1 MSKLSKMAAYTS
13 AILFVAAANMVAA
26 AGDPVVG
33 KNKSELCHG
42 CHGTNGMS
50 DASSF
55 PRLAGQYAGYIKKQI
70 TDFQARLRRDDTMEG
85 MADTVTEKQDL
96 EDIAAYFASQ
106 KSMHG
111 DNPLADSHPGKNLYV
126 NGNPAT
132 NLYGCI
138 NCHGENG
145 KGKSPNNS
153 VFPVIGGQH
162 KDYLVK
168 QLNDFRSGVRSNDPA
183 GMMGDIAKKMTDV
196 EIDAVS
202 EYLAGL

>member
-1 MSKLSKMAAYTS
+1 MSA
-13 AILFVAAANMVAA
+13 
-26 AGDPVVG
+26 
-33 KNKSELCHG
+33 
-42 CHGTNGMS
+42 
-50 DASSF
+50 ASSF
-55 PRLAGQYAGYIKKQI
+55 PRLAGQYAGYIRKQVI
-70 TDFQARLRRDDTMEG
+70 DYQARTRKDDTMEG

-106 KSMHG
+106 KPMRG
-111 DNPLADSHPGKNLYV
+111 DTSTSSFPGKYLYI
-126 NGNPAT
+126 NGNAAT

-168 QLNDFRSGVRSNDPA
+168 QMNDFRSGSRSNDPA
-183 GMMGDIAKKMTDV
+183 GMMGDIAEKMTDV
-196 EIDAVS
+196 EIEAVS